1 MSFAL
6 DSVADPNPSPKISA
20 HSERRGNGT
29 KEDTEGRFWSNR
41 VSDMSKNAVET
52 DLVLKKHH
60 LDGFFFFRSHP

>member
-29 KEDTEGRFWSNR
+29 KEDTQGRVWSNR
-41 VSDMSKNAVET
+41 VSDVSKQ
-52 DLVLKKHH
+52 LKQI
-60 LDGFFFFRSHP
+60 LY